1 MSGVVYFNFDIDIHN
16 IQRTE
21 NVLTTYTVLG
31 LTLLVECRMFFH
43 TLMFKSVLTNPE
55 LIRHLNIEIRTLP
68 FLSFELMVV
77 QQCQN

>member
-43 TLMFKSVLTNPE
+43 TL
-55 LIRHLNIEIRTLP
+55 R
-68 FLSFELMVV
+68 
-77 QQCQN
+77 QY

>member
-16 IQRTE
+16 ILIQRTE

-43 TLMFKSVLTNPE
+43 TL
-55 LIRHLNIEIRTLP
+55 R
-68 FLSFELMVV
+68 
-77 QQCQN
+77 QY